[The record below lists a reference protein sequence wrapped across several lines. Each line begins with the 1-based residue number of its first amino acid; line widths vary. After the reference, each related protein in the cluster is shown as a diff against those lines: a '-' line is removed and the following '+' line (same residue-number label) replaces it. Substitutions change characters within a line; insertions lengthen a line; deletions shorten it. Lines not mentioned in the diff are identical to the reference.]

1 MYLCRCSLFLGIAV
15 VKTANNNRE
24 QKRYKDIIQDL
35 RSGQY

>member
-15 VKTANNNRE
+15 VNRVNNNRE

>member
-15 VKTANNNRE
+15 VNGE

>member
-15 VKTANNNRE
+15 VNVNNNRE

>member
-1 MYLCRCSLFLGIAV
+1 V
-15 VKTANNNRE
+15 NNNRE